1 LPSPQAWYAFDRA
14 ASCGASAGCIRTFTR
29 LSAPQD
35 MDADPSMS
43 ALALDDSRQMSRWR
57 RRLLGGWSRLDLKTR
72 LSMSMGLLLFVVLA
86 LAIGAVLRNA
96 AHAVQSEIETV
107 MRLAENV
114 VDRAWSSAA
123 TPPDPAAVRRM
134 LGVLDESRHLCVAEP
149 AAYNISEHPTAECPA
164 PLSPA
169 VPDWF
174 AERVRPQ
181 SSELRRS
188 VSVAGEGQLSFVIKA
203 DPADEIAEAWGDV
216 RPLLLALIWA
226 GFLTN
231 AVVVVSV
238 WFALRPVDAIR
249 AALQRMQ
256 AGELRPALPRA
267 FTPELRGIVDGLER
281 LGDTLTEVR
290 ADNLKLLRQCLDIQ
304 EEERR
309 FIARELHDEF
319 GQGVAAIDA
328 YVALLQRRMQGHTAL
343 DAALGASELAG
354 IRASVSQ
361 LYDRLRALLTELRPA
376 GLDEFGVGPALQNLM
391 AEWRRCRPDIRFT
404 DDIALGDLG
413 WDPFT
418 QTAVFRIAQ
427 EAMTN
432 AVRHARAH
440 EIGLSLS
447 RERDGAVTLVVRDD
461 GGGRL
466 PASLSAR
473 SRGLRGMHE
482 RAGLIGAALDLH
494 ATIGRG
500 TTVALR
506 IPAN

>member
-1 LPSPQAWYAFDRA
+1 
-14 ASCGASAGCIRTFTR
+14 
-29 LSAPQD
+29 
-35 MDADPSMS
+35 MDADPPMTVSTIE
-43 ALALDDSRQMSRWR
+43 AAAVWRRWR
-57 RRLLGGWSRLDLKTR
+57 HRLLGGWERLDLKTR

-86 LAIGAVLRNA
+86 VAVGAVLRNA

-114 VDRAWSSAA
+114 VDRAWADAGAPPDAA
-123 TPPDPAAVRRM
+123 TVQRLLA
-134 LGVLDESRHLCVAEP
+134 VLDESRHLCVAEP
-149 AAYNISEHPTAECPA
+149 GHPDILEHPTGSCPA
-164 PLSPA
+164 TLNPA
-169 VPDWF
+169 VPGWF

-181 SSELRRS
+181 SMELRRQ
-188 VSVAGEGQLSFVIKA
+188 VPVAGDGWFTFVIKA
-203 DPADEIAEAWGDV
+203 DPADEVAEAWGDV
-216 RPLLLALIWA
+216 KPLLLALIWA

-231 AVVVVSV
+231 AVVVISV

-249 AALQRMQ
+249 AVLQRMQ
-256 AGELRPALPRA
+256 AGELQPALPQA
-267 FTPELRGIVDGLER
+267 STPELRGIVDGLER
-281 LGDTLTEVR
+281 LGGTLAEVR

-328 YVALLQRRMQGHTAL
+328 YVALLQRRMQGQAHAA
-343 DAALGASELAG
+343 DAAVGTAELLG

-361 LYDRLRALLTELRPA
+361 LYDRLRALLSELRPA
-376 GLDEFGVGPALQNLM
+376 GLDEFGVGAALQNLM
-391 AEWRRCRPDIRFT
+391 SEWRRCRPDIRFT
-404 DDIALGDLG
+404 DDIALGDLD

-432 AVRHARAH
+432 AVRHAGAR
-440 EIGLSLS
+440 EIGLTLS
-447 RERDGAVTLVVRDD
+447 RERDGAVMLVVRDD

-466 PASLSAR
+466 PTSLSPR

-494 ATIGRG
+494 ATVGRG
-500 TTVALR
+500 TAVALR
-506 IPAN
+506 VPAH